1 LKLCRTDSGVKVSY
15 LLMNKLTIKFVKWLI
30 FAVVSFPLL
39 FQVVPML
46 ISSKSNEGFA
56 LGFAVILAYVVL
68 AFNFVLNKITKEGVK
83 NESN

>member
-15 LLMNKLTIKFVKWLI
+15 LLMNKLTVKFVKWLI

-39 FQVVPML
+39 FQVAPML
-46 ISSKSNEGFA
+46 ISSKSNEGVA
-56 LGFAVILAYVVL
+56 LGFAVILAYVVFS
-68 AFNFVLNKITKEGVK
+68 FNFVLNKITKEGVK

>member
-1 LKLCRTDSGVKVSY
+1 MKLCRTDSGVKVSY
-15 LLMNKLTIKFVKWLI
+15 LSMNKLTVKFVKWLI

-46 ISSKSNEGFA
+46 ISSKSNEGVA
-56 LGFAVILAYVVL
+56 IGVAVILGYVVF
-68 AFNFVLNKITKEGVK
+68 AFNLVLNKITKEGVK